1 MFTRVDQSI
10 LELPTFK
17 ALSALLDNYNHDV
30 SQSEDRT
37 EQEKQEE
44 EAFLDAVLATKQMT
58 LLYEFLR
65 TKNVVADES
74 GFRDRLREM
83 WFDLYERSSS
93 SKVAASW

>member
-65 TKNVVADES
+65 AKNVVADES

-83 WFDLYERSSS
+83 WFELYERSSS
-93 SKVAASW
+93 SKVVGSW